1 MFDMDKIGKKISEA
15 RKKQNMTQMELADR
29 LNISFQAVS
38 NWERGISMPDISKL
52 SELSEILQITID
64 ELIGKESPLMENII
78 KEKTEDYLEEHS
90 VTTEELID
98 IAPILKPSQ
107 LDDVVSNTV
116 FEDFSGMDEIAPFL
130 STEVIDRL
138 AVKMSESG
146 SFSQLGD
153 IAPFISKP
161 VLNEIAKKIGSTDKY
176 IDELLPFLDKETT
189 DSMAVEIYD
198 SKGINSLDD
207 FFPFISK
214 EKIGEIAGIEFIKN
228 GLRFFD
234 CIAPFMNKSQLNG
247 FAKEAIEKHGIKAI
261 SPIAPFLDRTLLN
274 EYIKEK
280 YL

>member
-52 SELSEILQITID
+52 SELSEILHITVD
-64 ELIGKESPLMENII
+64 ELIGKESPLIESIL
-78 KEKTEDYLEEHS
+78 KEKTDDYLEEHT

-107 LDDVVSNTV
+107 LENVILNTV
-116 FEDFSGMDEIAPFL
+116 LDDLSGICEIAPFL

-138 AVKMSESG
+138 ASKMSESG
-146 SFSQLGD
+146 DYTQIGNL
-153 IAPFISKP
+153 APFLSEQTI
-161 VLNEIAKKIGSTDKY
+161 NEIAKKMGSSNEC
-176 IDELLPFLDKETT
+176 IDGLLPFLNQETINGIV
-189 DSMAVEIYD
+189 VEIYE
-198 SKGINSLDD
+198 SKGINNLCG

-214 EKIGEIAGIEFIKN
+214 EKIEEIAEIEFKKN
-228 GLRFFD
+228 GLRFFE
-234 CIAPFMNKSQLNG
+234 CIAIFMDNSMLNKY
-247 FAKEAIEKHGIKAI
+247 AKEAIEKNGIKAI
-261 SPIAPFLDRTLLN
+261 SPIAPFLDNNMLN